1 MSKIKDHLEDLI
13 MVRTNALHGRIIT
26 LGSELVA
33 YIMNNP
39 DENLRDAEAWCKQ
52 ERAKIVTTLI
62 DLPDYIKP
70 FVMERYFDHPKGMD
84 ATMDQAVWYM
94 VGQCVQHVC
103 ENYCLSI
110 HPDSATLLDMLL
122 EEPADSIL

>member
-1 MSKIKDHLEDLI
+1 MSKIKDHLEDLTALH
-13 MVRTNALHGRIIT
+13 TNALHGRIVT
-26 LGSELVA
+26 LGCELVA

-52 ERAKIVTTLI
+52 ERAEIVTTLI
-62 DLPDYIKP
+62 DLPDCIKHE
-70 FVMERYFDHPKGMD
+70 VMERYFDHPKGMD
-84 ATMDQAVWYM
+84 ATMDQAVWYE
-94 VGQCVQHVC
+94 VGQCVQQVC
-103 ENYCLSI
+103 ETYSLSI